1 MLAVLALTTKCKYE
15 KYVKY
20 AHYDDYDIL
29 YLFTIFC
36 ILYICTIK
44 KHIPHIYHILHI
56 YGSFRGKDDCLVP
69 LTAYLAGIFQY
80 LRRNKKLPPKVR
92 AVDMRHVLLVLPFL
106 LDGLLDPAVLEEPST
121 ELLGITIL
129 FIQWYM
135 LYRRRYPP
143 KDKEDVK
150 ELATLGDR

>member
-1 MLAVLALTTKCKYE
+1 M
-15 KYVKY
+15 
-20 AHYDDYDIL
+20 
-29 YLFTIFC
+29 
-36 ILYICTIK
+36 
-44 KHIPHIYHILHI
+44 HILHI
-56 YGSFRGKDDCLVP
+56 VNIYHIYLIVHICCSFRGKHDCLVP
-69 LTAYLAGIFQY
+69 LTPYLAGIFQY
-80 LRRNKKLPPKVR
+80 LRKNKKLPPRVR

-106 LDGLLDPAVLEEPST
+106 LDGLLDPAVLEEHNRKHPLRPVHDPST
-121 ELLGITIL
+121 ELVGITIL

>member
-1 MLAVLALTTKCKYE
+1 MMNMT
-15 KYVKY
+15 YV
-20 AHYDDYDIL
+20 
-29 YLFTIFC
+29 TIFC
-36 ILYICTIK
+36 ILYIFL
-44 KHIPHIYHILHI
+44 HIYHILHI
-56 YGSFRGKDDCLVP
+56 YCSFRGKNDCLVP
-69 LTAYLAGIFQY
+69 LTPYLAGIFQY

-106 LDGLLDPAVLEEPST
+106 LDGLLDPAVLEEHNRKHPLRPVHDPST
-121 ELLGITIL
+121 ELVGITIL